1 MPCPQSYHFEPLFL
15 FLNAPSIDRTFGN
28 LTQICHGMLL
38 GNTLEVVCFFFFF
51 FKLGECSLLTCIS
64 LMSKQRGGALFVSFL
79 FRPSRSS
86 SNKFSALPSAS
97 FSSFHMM
104 YPTLPPKSSPAA
116 SGPWS
121 TPLCPVLRALQSLP
135 PRPAAPPPRST
146 PVRAGCQCS
155 SACPC
160 LGHPVPYSLLL
171 LDSPLTREA
180 SPV

>member
-38 GNTLEVVCFFFFF
+38 GNTLEVVCFFFF

-146 PVRAGCQCS
+146 PVPSRLPVQFCLS
-155 SACPC
+155 LPRPPC
-160 LGHPVPYSLLL
+160 ALLSPPLGFSL
-171 LDSPLTREA
+171 D
-180 SPV
+180 